1 MKLHGKWRRMANN
14 LVKKHN
20 NRRLFVKTR
29 FCRLVVQYQRHLAK
43 QQSFRACTALRR
55 LATKLL
61 ARHANQRQFKAH
73 ANLGRLARLY
83 LKKSASEGQGLKE
96 KWEGMGIITQSA
108 QLHQQKQEAAVSRY
122 KKRFNKGTA
131 QLSAIERWEM
141 LTALMTQKS
150 NRQKSMKNSVKWRYL
165 ANKLLARDA
174 RPNNHKRQTVDVAA
188 KEASLENQGKLIR
201 LATKY
206 IRHRRNLKQLQA
218 FIRLRSLARRY
229 VLLKFKQNRMQAQA
243 RLSRLARQYLRLTRS
258 QARMRAHARLF
269 RLADRLLSVNDAEY
283 RQAGVQQ
290 RWTRMIRK
298 LQVDQGTGLADL
310 RGAIL
315 GRSRGKNT
323 ETAVRQQI
331 KSKAEHQRIVGRW

>member
-1 MKLHGKWRRMANN
+1 MA
-14 LVKKHN
+14 
-20 NRRLFVKTR
+20 RD
-29 FCRLVVQYQRHLAK
+29 
-43 QQSFRACTALRR
+43 
-55 LATKLL
+55 
-61 ARHANQRQFKAH
+61 ANQRQFKAH

-83 LKKSASEGQGLKE
+83 LKKSAYESQGLKE
-96 KWEGMGIITQSA
+96 KWDGMLS

-131 QLSAIERWEM
+131 QLSAIERWEI

-174 RPNNHKRQTVDVAA
+174 RPNVVDVAA
-188 KEASLENQGKLIR
+188 KEASLVNQGKLIQ

-229 VLLKFKQNRMQAQA
+229 VLLKFEQNRMKAQA
-243 RLSRLARQYLRLTRS
+243 RLSRLARQYLRLTQS

-283 RQAGVQQ
+283 RKAGVQQ

-298 LQVDQGTGLADL
+298 L
-310 RGAIL
+310 
-315 GRSRGKNT
+315 
-323 ETAVRQQI
+323 
-331 KSKAEHQRIVGRW
+331 